1 MEDIQ
6 PKSNSLDQRDK
17 TYMTSTYSP
26 TPASRSR
33 GFTLIEIMVVV
44 VILSILAALAVP
56 KIMSRPDEAR
66 VTKAKQDIR
75 AIESS
80 LKLYRLDN
88 FRYPTTDQGL
98 EALVTKPTTAPEA
111 KNWKKD
117 GYLDRL
123 PLDPWGTPYQYLSP
137 GEHGEFDLYTLGA
150 DEQPDGE
157 GTNADIGNW
166 NLN

>member
-1 MEDIQ
+1 MR
-6 PKSNSLDQRDK
+6 NK
-17 TYMTSTYSP
+17 TLIPAYST
-26 TPASRSR
+26 RHK

-44 VILSILAALAVP
+44 VILSILAAFAVP

-66 VTKAKQDIR
+66 ITKAKQDIR
-75 AIESS
+75 AIESA

-98 EALVTKPTTAPEA
+98 EALITKPTTAPEP
-111 KNWKKD
+111 KNWKKE
-117 GYLDRL
+117 GYLDRM

-137 GEHGEFDLYTLGA
+137 GEKGEFDLYTLGA
-150 DEQPDGE
+150 DGQPEGE
-157 GTNADIGNW
+157 ESNADIGNW

>member
-1 MEDIQ
+1 MR
-6 PKSNSLDQRDK
+6 NN
-17 TYMTSTYSP
+17 TP
-26 TPASRSR
+26 TPAYSTRQK

-44 VILSILAALAVP
+44 VILSILAAFAVP

-75 AIESS
+75 AIESA

-98 EALVTKPTTAPEA
+98 EALVNKPTTAPEP
-111 KNWKKD
+111 KNWKKE

-123 PLDPWGTPYQYLSP
+123 PLDPWGIPYQYLSP
-137 GEHGEFDLYTLGA
+137 GEKGEFDLYTLGA
-150 DEQPDGE
+150 DGQPEGE
-157 GTNADIGNW
+157 DTNADIGNW

>member
-1 MEDIQ
+1 MR
-6 PKSNSLDQRDK
+6 NK
-17 TYMTSTYSP
+17 TH
-26 TPASRSR
+26 TPAFSSKTR

-44 VILSILAALAVP
+44 VILSILAAFAVP

-75 AIESS
+75 TIESA

-98 EALVTKPTTAPEA
+98 EALVNKPTTAPEP
-111 KNWKKD
+111 KNWKKE
-117 GYLDRL
+117 GYLDRM
-123 PLDPWGTPYQYLSP
+123 PLDPWGIPYQYLSP
-137 GEHGEFDLYTLGA
+137 GEKGEFDLYTLGA
-150 DEQPDGE
+150 DGQPEGE
-157 GTNADIGNW
+157 ETNADIGNW